1 MASRCTSPSGCSS
14 RCPRCTRACACED
27 PEQDPSSQT
36 STRVARG
43 SVRQRLK
50 MLCFVWIP
58 RIEWDCHAGATLNQ
72 TVEPWKS
79 GDEQKLK
86 SWNRSEVKRQ
96 TCRKTFIFVRL
107 SRFPWPPKQWFTHPN
122 PCNTEH
128 TKNSG
133 TKELE
138 EECAA
143 LLSTSVASFSLQKSR
158 LLQ

>member
-27 PEQDPSSQT
+27 PERGPSSQT
-36 STRVARG
+36 STRGARG
-43 SVRQRLK
+43 SVRGRLRR
-50 MLCFVWIP
+50 LGFVWIP

-72 TVEPWKS
+72 TVEAWKS

-86 SWNRSEVKRQ
+86 SWSRSEVKRQ
-96 TCRKTFIFVRL
+96 TCSFVRL

-138 EECAA
+138 EGAA